1 MRSTAGLTGTAVK
14 VAKTTV
20 QSVSL
25 SLPPLL
31 APSSPA
37 SIPPRSALR
46 PGQLRP
52 RRLPLP
58 PSVVPRRSPSPL
70 PSPPVPEPSP
80 SASHARP
87 RPNRLADGPP
97 LSLPSTGCATAAT
110 NPPIVAPS
118 LDRSLPIEL
127 QPICS
132 PCRAPIPPLD
142 SQHSF
147 YPPSSPVIR
156 RAAVRHTSLLRT
168 PPARRARTP
177 PPASRRRSHVDHCAQ
192 PMLRV
197 SAKGDINQDLTRVG
211 GHESS

>member
-1 MRSTAGLTGTAVK
+1 MTVKDTMRSTAGLTGTAVK

-132 PCRAPIPPLD
+132 PCRALIPASRLVLD
-142 SQHSF
+142 SQNSL
-147 YPPSSPVIR
+147 YSPSSPVIR
-156 RAAVRHTSLLRT
+156 RAAVRHTSLLHDDR
-168 PPARRARTP
+168 PRLRYDRAYR
-177 PPASRRRSHVDHCAQ
+177 
-192 PMLRV
+192 
-197 SAKGDINQDLTRVG
+197 
-211 GHESS
+211 